1 MTDMYLRHPSY
12 PVKSER
18 VKARF
23 DNVTFDLIPRI
34 SDQMKMSK
42 MRITEM
48 RETSKSD
55 AKSKCQLFAKQFSFS
70 WRGCWCLGSVRQ
82 SLS

>member
-1 MTDMYLRHPSY
+1 MYLRHPSY

-42 MRITEM
+42 MRVTKM
-48 RETSKSD
+48 RETLKSD
-55 AKSKCQLFAKQFSFS
+55 AKPKCQLFENNFFIAGAVVGV
-70 WRGCWCLGSVRQ
+70 WV
-82 SLS
+82 